1 MVFFTR
7 QSFTNGGTFIMKKI
21 YALLLIIV
29 ALALA
34 GCETPNEPIA
44 DQNAQS
50 GTSTST
56 RLAKGSNGR
65 NYDGN
70 RHGGDNCNRNGNHD
84 GNDDC
89 DGDHDGDHDDDHDG
103 DDHDGDDHDGDHDD
117 DDNCGGGGS
126 GSGTCDE
133 DGVVTLWAGK
143 KYNAGSVTVTEDA
156 NNLYVKYTVTGSWK
170 LKETHLDVATSKYI
184 KRGSPGQYDYHST
197 HANGVTT
204 HTYTVPKTWAPGT
217 AVHFLAHAVVGKY
230 SGNRCSSTET
240 AYGGTVVSPR
250 YGSWFATFCYGIEDT
265 PPPPP
270 TYSVN
275 GVAFVDANSNGTQ
288 EPGEAGLANVSVSL
302 TGGGSVLTDANGA
315 YSFSGLTSG
324 SYTVTAA
331 SVTGYTMSTSAT
343 ANVTITSSSVTAVF
357 GYVLIP
363 PPTYSI
369 SGVAFVDANSNG
381 TQESG
386 EAGLANVSVSLTG
399 GGSVLTDANGAYSFS
414 GLTSGSY
421 TVTAASVTGYTMS
434 TSATANVTI
443 TSSSVTAVFGYVLI
457 PPPPTYSITGVVYFD
472 VNGNAVRD
480 LGENG
485 ASGITITLNGS
496 TNAVTDANGAYSFGG
511 LAPGTYSVTAV
522 MPSNY
527 ATTTV
532 GTANVTITAANVT
545 VLFGVIETGGPL
557 STKSVNARD

>member
-34 GCETPNEPIA
+34 GCETPSEPIA

-50 GTSTST
+50 ATSTST
-56 RLAKGSNGR
+56 RMAKGSNGR

-70 RHGGDNCNRNGNHD
+70 RHGGDNCDRNGDHD
-84 GNDDC
+84 DDDC
-89 DGDHDGDHDDDHDG
+89 DGDHDGDD

-197 HANGVTT
+197 HVNGVTT

-288 EPGEAGLANVSVSL
+288 EP
-302 TGGGSVLTDANGA
+302 
-315 YSFSGLTSG
+315 
-324 SYTVTAA
+324 
-331 SVTGYTMSTSAT
+331 
-343 ANVTITSSSVTAVF
+343 
-357 GYVLIP
+357 
-363 PPTYSI
+363 
-369 SGVAFVDANSNG
+369 
-381 TQESG
+381 G